1 MKRLLSFILVA
12 CLVISSGATVFAA
25 DYTEQYLGEGFIRL
39 NLTNTAFTA
48 NTARTF
54 TVNIQETSEYTVF
67 IGKTAKDSKTHT
79 YDVRFTKG
87 GTTLTLM
94 DGSTDA
100 NAGYGY
106 VYSRIGA
113 TNATTSSSVA
123 LEKGEWTLSVTSS
136 ADIAVSYIDIRTTVI
151 PIDGINQAIY
161 PSDYNYMDK
170 AGGANYINNDI
181 NKTEYTKINGYDYWA
196 DYNNS
201 ALSVPFTYG
210 RGIHYNGATIKYKVN
225 VKTPGTYKI
234 GVTGQYYYKNTAT
247 LKSPLTD
254 NFVMTLDN
262 GKSVSKSVTFE
273 VNSAQKKDLATEY
286 FVVDLNAGVQNIT
299 FTMEKQKYYLHNYIQ
314 GMTFQKVKATP
325 DGTEFC
331 LVSDAVDQY
340 VRTAHE
346 AYATEEYADYTTT
359 LASSYSLTHMPNP
372 VKLEWIEI
380 DGATSYTL
388 YISEN
393 NAFPQNDTLK
403 FENIKNTEYSIYNLY
418 TGRTYYWYVKGNN
431 GEVSQT
437 KYFTTKAGT
446 IRQIYAEGG
455 LNIRDIGG
463 WNGLNDGMAYRGAEI
478 DGAVA
483 GYPRLTEAG
492 FDTLRNDLK
501 IRTDLDLRIREQA
514 GEESVLGSHI
524 NQVVAPVSGYKSAFS
539 GSSVTNYAVIM
550 KTFSDIDNYPIY
562 FHCSG
567 GADRTGTVAMIAEA
581 IAGVCE
587 ADLAIDFEMTTG
599 SGRARY
605 RYNHLSYYYA
615 DAIALLKAYPGNTL
629 QEKAEN
635 YAMTTLGL
643 KRAEVS
649 NIQSILGGNKVVFK
663 YITDL
668 RMGRNLSV
676 QLKNYNGQKLSSVTI
691 NGKTV
696 DGASLSN
703 EGVLSV
709 NFGETGLG
717 AINFE
722 DGTILKCNVVEPGLC
737 DVLALDN
744 GFKRIA
750 LDEQDSILTK
760 GEAREFSF
768 SVETAGDYALFLR
781 KSGEA
786 NGFCATLSNGT
797 TTYTISDDSSASAS
811 YGYDYVRLDT
821 LGESDSVYLTSGNW
835 TLSLTPLSETTLHY
849 IDLRMVSVDVSG
861 MSMAIYP
868 SDYYEYESI
877 SDGFYVNGQMQSE
890 IAKQEGYPYN
900 ASYENK
906 LLTETFAYARPI
918 RIEKD
923 QTVSYKL
930 NASTAGNY
938 KVRIDHGFYSEETPA
953 ATKSGVLS
961 VVLGNETVNSF
972 KADITQS
979 GISARNT
986 EEFIIT
992 LESGENTLSLT
1003 QTGTEGDI
1011 YGITLVKSVDI
1022 TPSKCVMVDN
1032 NLTRIEIASNNTSIS
1047 AGEIKCYEFT
1057 VKADGDYTFF
1067 ANVGQVALDA
1077 SVIVEDVKMG
1087 EFISYY
1093 DGELPFNRYENYRRL
1108 AIGTTEPISLK
1119 AGKDYKLYFSPSV
1132 ALTAMTFIDIVNIN
1146 LEVRGK
1152 TIIPAH
1158 YFKTSSVLDRTINNT
1173 DRAKQAGVE
1182 SGYTVAGDYTSS
1194 LLATQKNFDDKN
1206 YLSPYM
1212 VNNQSYTYV
1221 LDIKKAGYYKIGSKA
1236 TYYYR
1241 SGTLAKG
1248 SEHHFGITVDKTRYS
1263 LKYVNTE
1270 DIVGPRYAPQQLIE
1284 TPSVYLTEGKHTITL
1299 DNKGGARY
1307 YYLLFVYATPQDGV
1321 DVALD
1326 DTNKK
1331 ATVSYG
1337 FNDGVTGKAMIALYK
1352 GEELV
1357 GIKDCDALNL
1367 IGGTVDVPYTKTP
1380 DKVKIM
1386 AWKDLE
1392 NVMPLRGFIEAAIS
1406 GT

>member
-1 MKRLLSFILVA
+1 MKRLLSVLLVA
-12 CLVISSGATVFAA
+12 LLVISSGTAVFAA
-25 DYTEQYLGEGFIRL
+25 DYTEQYLGEGFTRL
-39 NLTNTAFTA
+39 NLTNTAFSA

-54 TVNIQETSEYTVF
+54 SVNIQETSEYTVF
-67 IGKTAKDSKTHT
+67 IGRAKDINTKNNFEVT
-79 YDVRFTKG
+79 FTKG
-87 GTTLTLM
+87 GTTLTLL
-94 DGSTDA
+94 DGASDKQTT
-100 NAGYGY
+100 GYGY
-106 VYSRIGA
+106 AYSRIGA
-113 TNATTSSSVA
+113 TEKTPSSSVA
-123 LEKGEWTLSVTSS
+123 LEKGTWTLSVKSLV
-136 ADIAVSYIDIRTTVI
+136 DVNLNYIDIRMTVI
-151 PIDGINQAIY
+151 PIDGTNQAIY
-161 PSDYNYMDK
+161 PSDYNAMTV
-170 AGGANYINNDI
+170 AGGANYINNEI
-181 NKTEYTKINGYDYWA
+181 NTGYARVEGYDYWA
-196 DYNNS
+196 DYINS
-201 ALSVPFTYG
+201 NLNPQFTSA
-210 RGIHYNGATIKYKVN
+210 RGIHYRGVNGGKLTYKVD
-225 VKTPGTYKI
+225 VKSPGTYKI
-234 GVTGQYYYKNTAT
+234 GVTGQYYRKDTSKAAT
-247 LKSPLTD
+247 DSFT
-254 NFVMTLDN
+254 MTVD
-262 GKSVSKSVTFE
+262 SVTSLSKAVSF
-273 VNSAQKKDLATEY
+273 AAGDAAKQALKTEY
-286 FVVDLNAGVQNIT
+286 FTVDLTEGVHSIV
-299 FTMEKQKYYLHNYIQ
+299 FTMQRQTCNNYIQ
-314 GMTFQKVKATP
+314 GLTFKKVNATP

-340 VRTAHE
+340 VRAAQA

-359 LASSYSLTHMPNP
+359 LASSYSLTHMPKS
-372 VKLEWIEI
+372 VKLEWVEIEE
-380 DGATSYTL
+380 AASYTL

-393 NAFPQNDTLK
+393 NAFPENDTLK
-403 FENIKNTEYSIYNLY
+403 FESIANTEYSIYNLY
-418 TGRTYYWYVKGNN
+418 PGRTYYWYVKGNN

-478 DGAVA
+478 DGAVP

-524 NQVVAPVSGYKSAFS
+524 NQVVAPVSGYTSAFS
-539 GSSVTNYAVIM
+539 GGSITNYAVIM

-567 GADRTGTVAMIAEA
+567 GADRTGTVAMLVEA
-581 IAGVCE
+581 IAGANE
-587 ADLAIDFEMTTG
+587 ADLSIDFEMTTG

-615 DAIALLKAYPGNTL
+615 DTIAQLKTYPGNTL

-691 NGKTV
+691 NGKPVT
-696 DGASLSN
+696 GASLSN

-709 NFGETGLG
+709 NFSETGIG

-722 DGTILKCNVVEPGLC
+722 DGTTLKCNVVEPGVC
-737 DVLALDN
+737 DVITLDN
-744 GFKRIA
+744 GFKRIV
-750 LDEQDSILTK
+750 LDEQDSVLTK
-760 GEAREFSF
+760 DEAREFSF

-781 KSGEA
+781 KTNEA
-786 NGFCATLSNGT
+786 NGFKATISNGT
-797 TTYTISDDSSASAS
+797 STYTISDDSAKSDA
-811 YGYDYVRLDT
+811 YGYNYVRLDASDK
-821 LGESDSVYLTSGNW
+821 SDSLYLTSGNW
-835 TLSLTPLSETTLHY
+835 TLSLTPLQETTLHY
-849 IDLRMVSVDVSG
+849 IDLRLVSVAVSG

-877 SDGFYVNGQMQSE
+877 SDGFSVNGQMQSE

-906 LLTETFAYARPI
+906 LLAETFAYARPI

-923 QTVSYKL
+923 KTVSYKFD
-930 NASTAGNY
+930 ASIAGNY

-953 ATKSGVLS
+953 TAKSGVLT
-961 VVLGNETVNSF
+961 VALGNETVNSF

-979 GISARNT
+979 GVSARNT
-986 EEFIIT
+986 EEFEIELAT
-992 LESGENTLSLT
+992 GENILSLT

-1011 YGITLVKSVDI
+1011 YGITLVKAVDV

-1032 NLTRIEIASNNTSIS
+1032 NLTRIEIDSNHLAVS

-1067 ANVGQVALDA
+1067 ANVGKVALNA
-1077 SVIVEDVKMG
+1077 SVIVEDVKTG

-1093 DGELPFNRYENYRRL
+1093 DGELPFNSYENYRKL
-1108 AIGTTEPISLK
+1108 AIGSTEPISLK
-1119 AGKDYKLYFSPSV
+1119 AGKDYKLYFSPSAAV
-1132 ALTAMTFIDIVNIN
+1132 TAMTFIDVINVN
-1146 LEVRGK
+1146 LEISGK

-1158 YFKTSSVLDRTINNT
+1158 YFKTSNVDDRTINSV
-1173 DRAKQAGVE
+1173 DRANQAGVD

-1194 LLATQKNFDDKN
+1194 DLATQNKFSDTN
-1206 YLSPYM
+1206 YISPYM
-1212 VNNQSYTYV
+1212 INNSSYTYV
-1221 LDIKKAGYYKIGSKA
+1221 LDVKKPGYYKIGSKTA
-1236 TYYYR
+1236 YYNNT
-1241 SGTLAKG
+1241 STVLAKG
-1248 SEHHFGITVDKTRYS
+1248 SEHYFGITVDETKYS
-1263 LKYVNTE
+1263 LKYVNTQ
-1270 DIVGPRYAPQQLIE
+1270 DVPKGYSPQQLIE
-1284 TPSVYLTEGKHTITL
+1284 TPSVYLTEGKHTITI
-1299 DNKGGARY
+1299 DNKGGARR
-1307 YYLLFVYATPQDGV
+1307 YYLLFVYATPQDEAV
-1321 DVALD
+1321 VTLD
-1326 DTNKK
+1326 ATNKK

-1337 FNDGVTGKAMIALYK
+1337 FNEGVTGKVVVALYS
-1352 GEELV
+1352 GMELV
-1357 GIKDCDALNL
+1357 GIKDYDAEKTF
-1367 IGGTVDVPYTKTP
+1367 GGKVEISYTKTP
-1380 DKVKIM
+1380 DRVKVM
-1386 AWKDLE
+1386 AWKDLI